1 MQLVFVPIVAVVSL
15 ILIYNLRDYL
25 VRISRY
31 ISFYLLVITVVLL
44 VISIVIYPKEAVE
57 ASYKGLMTWFT
68 IVLPSL
74 LPFFVGAEMMIGLG
88 VVRFIGTLLEPIMR
102 PIFKVP
108 GEGSFVFAM
117 SITSGYP
124 VGVKI
129 ATKLRQENAI
139 SRVEAQRL
147 AAFCSTSGPLFILGA
162 IGVGMY
168 QSSQVG
174 VFLAICH
181 YSAAIL
187 VGLLFRFY
195 KSKDLPHQIDNK
207 KNRGILQEAFHQ
219 LNLSRRRRSPL
230 GLLMGTAVKESIN
243 TILVVGGFIIVFS
256 VIIRILQL
264 VGFISLMAEI
274 LYLCFEPFS
283 INLKVFEGLI
293 TGFFEITIGSKLVAE
308 VPQASLLSKLVITS
322 FIVAWSG
329 LSIHAQ
335 SFSILNQTD
344 IKPSIYII
352 SKLLHGIFSA
362 CLAFIIYPFSGIHK
376 LSVPASGL
384 ITELS
389 PMERIL
395 TSFKLSVEL
404 FLIITI
410 TLLIISLVLSFFS
423 TLLKTKK

>member
-1 MQLVFVPIVAVVSL
+1 MQLVFVPVVAIISFLL
-15 ILIYNLRDYL
+15 IFTLRAYI

-31 ISFYLLVITVVLL
+31 IFFYIL
-44 VISIVIYPKEAVE
+44 VISIFLLMASIVIFPKEAVE

-74 LPFFVGAEMMIGLG
+74 LPFFVGAEMLIGLG
-88 VVRFIGTLLEPIMR
+88 VVRFIGTLFEPLMR
-102 PIFKVP
+102 PLFNVS

-129 ATKLRQENAI
+129 TGKLRQENAI
-139 SRVEAQRL
+139 SKAEAQRM

-162 IGVGMY
+162 VGVGMY
-168 QSSQVG
+168 QSSQIG
-174 VFLAICH
+174 IYMAICH
-181 YSAAIL
+181 YTAAIL

-195 KSKDLPHQIDNK
+195 KANDRPHQIHNSR
-207 KNRGILQEAFHQ
+207 NRSVIQEAFYQ
-219 LNLSRRRRSPL
+219 LNFSRIGRPSL
-230 GLLMGTAVKESIN
+230 GTLMGAAVKESIN

-264 VGFISLMAEI
+264 VGFTSLIAEI
-274 LYLCFEPFS
+274 LYFLFEPFNIS
-283 INLKVFEGLI
+283 LKVFEGLI
-293 TGFFEITIGSKLVAE
+293 VGLFEITIGSKLVSEAA
-308 VPQASLLSKLVITS
+308 QASLLSKLVATS

-344 IKPSIYII
+344 IKASVYLF
-352 SKLLHGIFSA
+352 SKLLHGAFSA
-362 CLAFIIYPFSGIHK
+362 LLAFILYPFSGISR

-384 ITELS
+384 TTELS
-389 PMERIL
+389 PVNRIAS
-395 TSFKLSVEL
+395 SFRLSVEL
-404 FLIITI
+404 FLLVIAA
-410 TLLIISLVLSFFS
+410 LLIISLAIAFIDAVLRA
-423 TLLKTKK
+423 KK